1 MFAHFFRFKVVVDFL
16 LAAVSLALSI
26 PAGFDVSLCFTNLI
40 NIQKTE
46 GAADMICN
54 NRGVAGSVAGVAFAW
69 SVCRWR
75 DVFGDIVIDMLTRYA
90 SSQRWL
96 VLGRQWEW
104 DPAMD
109 VRVRWCWQSGS
120 QLCLR
125 VGAGLGAIWIIV
137 SLVACVT

>member
-1 MFAHFFRFKVVVDFL
+1 
-16 LAAVSLALSI
+16 
-26 PAGFDVSLCFTNLI
+26 
-40 NIQKTE
+40 
-46 GAADMICN
+46 MICN

-69 SVCRWR
+69 SLFRWR

-104 DPAMD
+104 DPVMD

-125 VGAGLGAIWIIV
+125 VSAGLGAIWIIV

>member
-1 MFAHFFRFKVVVDFL
+1 MVVDFL